1 MMNRRDRRMGRLRR
15 RGWPEDEALATASR
29 AGTLVVPVSKEPAM
43 RPVVPCSIA
52 LILALFGPLAAQV
65 DHEHHGER
73 LGRVAFPTSCGP
85 AAQAHVERGVALLHS
100 FWYEPAGDAFRD
112 AVAAD
117 STCAMGYW
125 GQAMALLHPLWT
137 PPAAA
142 ELEAGLAV
150 ADRGLA
156 LAKTPRERNYLG
168 AIRSYYADYGTVEPR
183 ARLVAYS
190 QAMEGVQRNNPRDR
204 EAKILYALSLIAL
217 GQANA
222 TDTTFAFQKRADS
235 ILEPL
240 FKAEPEHPGLAH
252 YLIHTNDVPELAH
265 LGLYAARRYAQIAP
279 AVPHAQHMPS
289 HIFTRLGLW
298 DEDIVSNLRSAEL
311 ARQFEEERHLNAL
324 WDQRGHAW
332 DYLVYAYLQTGRDAE
347 AKRVVT
353 RVDWVTAVYPVGSLT
368 NAYALAAIP
377 ARYALE
383 RGRWDEAVRLVV
395 RPSPEWRAAEAI
407 THFARAIGAA
417 RGGDTALARSEV
429 AALGE
434 IEQALGAAGGSQAY
448 WAGQVKIQR
457 LAAGAWLARAMRD
470 ATEAVRQATAAADIE
485 DVTQKHPVTPGAVLP
500 ARELLGDLLLELNRP
515 ADAARAYEA
524 SLRQAP
530 GRARSLFGLARAAE
544 RAGDN
549 ATARERYQE
558 FLTLMH
564 AADGDRPE
572 ILVAR
577 NALAS
582 R

>member
-1 MMNRRDRRMGRLRR
+1 MSLDSRL
-15 RGWPEDEALATASR
+15 A
-29 AGTLVVPVSKEPAM
+29 VPVVLWLG
-43 RPVVPCSIA
+43 VV
-52 LILALFGPLAAQV
+52 GRVAAQEP
-65 DHEHHGER
+65 HPHQAEA
-73 LGRVAFPTSCGP
+73 LGRVVFPVSCTP
-85 AAQAHVERGVALLHS
+85 EAQTRFERAVALLHS
-100 FWYEPAGDAFRD
+100 FWYER
-112 AVAAD
+112 AAD
-117 STCAMGYW
+117 TFREAVVADTACAMGYW
-125 GQAMALLHPLWT
+125 GQAMSLFHPLWT
-137 PPAAA
+137 PPIGVDLA
-142 ELEAGLAV
+142 AGLA
-150 ADRGLA
+150 ASERGLA
-156 LAKTPRERNYLG
+156 LARTPRERDYLA
-168 AIRSYYADYGTVEPR
+168 AIRTYYAAYGER
-183 ARLVAYS
+183 DHEARLAAYAE
-190 QAMEGVQRNNPRDR
+190 AMDGVRRRHPRDR
-204 EAKILYALSLIAL
+204 EAAIFYALSLIAL
-217 GQANA
+217 AQANA
-222 TDTTFAFQKRADS
+222 TDTTFSYQRRADA

-240 FKAEPEHPGLAH
+240 FKAEPRHPGLAH
-252 YLIHTNDVPELAH
+252 YLIHTNDVPQLAR

-279 AVPHAQHMPS
+279 DVPHAQHMPS

-298 DEDIVSNLRSAEL
+298 DEDIASNARSVDA
-311 ARQFEEERHLNAL
+311 ARQFEQERHLNAL

-332 DYLVYAYLQTGRDAE
+332 DYLVYAYLQTGRDAG
-347 AKRVVT
+347 AKRVV
-353 RVDWVTAVYPVGSLT
+353 DEAGAVTAVYPVGSLT

-383 RGRWDEAVRLVV
+383 RGRWDEAAHLAV
-395 RPSPEWRAAEAI
+395 RPAPDWRAAEAI

-417 RGGDTALARSEV
+417 RGGDMALARSEV

-434 IEQALGAAGGSQAY
+434 IEQTLGAAAGPQAY

-457 LAAGAWLARAMRD
+457 LAAGAWLTRAAGD
-470 ATEAVRQATAAADIE
+470 TAEAVRQATAAADIE

-500 ARELLGDLLLELNRP
+500 ARDLLGDLLLELNRP

-544 RAGDN
+544 QAGDN

-572 ILVAR
+572 VLVAR

>member
-1 MMNRRDRRMGRLRR
+1 VK
-15 RGWPEDEALATASR
+15 ALSGIT
-29 AGTLVVPVSKEPAM
+29 
-43 RPVVPCSIA
+43 
-52 LILALFGPLAAQV
+52 LALVATSGLAAQQG
-65 DHEHHGER
+65 HEGHGEH
-73 LGRVAFPTSCGP
+73 LGRVRFPVSC
-85 AAQAHVERGVALLHS
+85 AAEAQRRFERGVALLHS
-100 FWYEPAGDAFRD
+100 FWYEKAGDAFKD
-112 AVAAD
+112 AVTAD

-125 GQAMALLHPLWT
+125 GQAMAILHPLWT
-137 PPAAA
+137 APAPA
-142 ELEAGLAV
+142 ELGAGLAV

-383 RGRWDEAVRLVV
+383 RGRWDEVVRLVV

-500 ARELLGDLLLELNRP
+500 ARELLGDLLLDLNRP

-544 RAGDN
+544 RAGDL
-549 ATARERYQE
+549 ATARARYQE